1 MWIIKNSEVDI
12 NEKSSWW
19 DAGVC
24 SSTVLHTGHLINA
37 RTGPGDE
44 KRKEKHLRARSACSC
59 PVESL
64 VSQAGKAP
72 CMLPGGAAGYVNADP
87 SYCSPRDWTYH
98 PKHSTHN
105 QLLNIHLSLCLS
117 PEIPINFWNCSSYVF
132 PPLFHKHTHTHM
144 LSLLLFLLWC
154 SSHRLSVWVSIQRM
168 IPNGYLTKVESKEG
182 WGIQRKINTL
192 GQWVFLW

>member
-1 MWIIKNSEVDI
+1 MDI

-37 RTGPGDE
+37 RTGPGDDRRG
-44 KRKEKHLRARSACSC
+44 KKNISGQGQHVLAQWKAWYPRLVKHHACCLEELLDMLRW
-59 PVESL
+59 PFIL
-64 VSQAGKAP
+64 FPKGLD
-72 CMLPGGAAGYVNADP
+72 LPSKTQHA
-87 SYCSPRDWTYH
+87 H
-98 PKHSTHN
+98 

-132 PPLFHKHTHTHM
+132 PPLFHKTHTHICY
-144 LSLLLFLLWC
+144 LSC
-154 SSHRLSVWVSIQRM
+154 SFSFGAAHTRLSVWVSIQRM
-168 IPNGYLTKVESKEG
+168 IPNGLSDKVESKEG